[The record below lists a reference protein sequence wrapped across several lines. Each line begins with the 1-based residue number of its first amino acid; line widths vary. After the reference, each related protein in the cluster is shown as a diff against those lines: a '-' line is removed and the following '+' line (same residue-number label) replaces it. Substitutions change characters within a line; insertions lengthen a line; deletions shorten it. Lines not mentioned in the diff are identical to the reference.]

1 MFDFD
6 SLTLGEVAFIED
18 LSGMSISSIAD
29 ADMPKGKALAAV
41 VTVAK
46 RRAGQ
51 PDFKFNDALKVP
63 MSEVNALLGLGEEET
78 DEEGEAE
85 ASVKPAP
92 KSKRN

>member
-18 LSGMSISSIAD
+18 LSGLPISAIAD

-46 RRAGQ
+46 RRNGQ

-63 MSEVNALLGLGEEET
+63 MSEVNALLGISEEET
-78 DEEGEAE
+78 EEEGESD
-85 ASVKPAP
+85 ASVKNEQKP
-92 KSKRN
+92 KRS